1 VLNFIFESL
10 FVNDIV
16 PIDIVGFFLE
26 KIYIQISLKR
36 NFILLYVK
44 KKFMSENTMKIVF
57 KNTHSIKNDQKN
69 IQEMYTV
76 QIKKTALEK
85 KNFIKGK

>member
-1 VLNFIFESL
+1 MLNFIFESL

-36 NFILLYVK
+36 NFILHYVK
-44 KKFMSENTMKIVF
+44 KKIMSENTMKIVF